1 MYRSFERT
9 MADEGRYEL
18 IDTPLKVLTAV
29 DELKAQDKN
38 TFFGCDCE
46 GVRLSRT
53 GQLCL
58 LQIAVKKHVYLFDI
72 VVLGVS
78 AFQSGK
84 NATISF
90 CVYTP

>member
-1 MYRSFERT
+1 
-9 MADEGRYEL
+9 MASGVTYKLVDTLPEVRATVEL
-18 IDTPLKVLTAV
+18 LNS
-29 DELKAQDKN
+29 QDKD

-58 LQIAVKKHVYLFDI
+58 LQIAVKEHVYLFDI
-72 VVLGVS
+72 VVLGDS

-90 CVYTP
+90 SVYIP